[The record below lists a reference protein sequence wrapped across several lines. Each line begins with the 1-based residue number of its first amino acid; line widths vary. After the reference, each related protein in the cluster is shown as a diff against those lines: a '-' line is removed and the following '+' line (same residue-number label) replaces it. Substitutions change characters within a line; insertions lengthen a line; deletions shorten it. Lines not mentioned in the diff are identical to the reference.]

1 MRKVLLRTA
10 AALMLTGAALLAA
23 TETYAQTCK
32 MDADIRPGSITI
44 PAKINPAKEYTVRV
58 VVENSG
64 TCSWETG
71 SRIRLSVRIV
81 RGPSGSPVQRDELTP
96 ILELKSK
103 VEPGRSITFQYEIEG
118 PYYLGRYTLR
128 WVMTMSNKD
137 FGTEAEKTIEVV
149 APK

>member
-1 MRKVLLRTA
+1 MRKLISRMA
-10 AALMLTGAALLAA
+10 AVAMMIGAALLAA
-23 TETYAQTCK
+23 TETNAQSCK
-32 MDADIRPGSITI
+32 MDADIRPSGITI
-44 PAKINPAKEYTVRV
+44 PAKINPAREYTVRV

-81 RGPSGSPVQRDELTP
+81 RGPSGSPTQRDELTP
-96 ILELKSK
+96 ILELKNK

-118 PYYLGRYTLR
+118 PYYLGRYTLQ
-128 WVMTMSNKD
+128 WVMTIANKD
-137 FGTEAEKTIEVV
+137 FGMEAEKTIEVV